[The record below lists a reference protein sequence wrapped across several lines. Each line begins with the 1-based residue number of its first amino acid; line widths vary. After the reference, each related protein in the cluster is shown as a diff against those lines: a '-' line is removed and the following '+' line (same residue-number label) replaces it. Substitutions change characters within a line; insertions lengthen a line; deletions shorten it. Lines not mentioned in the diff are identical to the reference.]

1 MAQKNYY
8 LIYELYEG
16 DPIDIHSS
24 VGPAPLLLEHLLAI
38 IDNVYEFQLMDNDTK
53 RIIAQSNGGD
63 AIIIKD
69 TVPPSFNLFIK
80 QWFKKKEANM
90 AVRSKK
96 TEKPAEQAQA
106 QAQALT
112 IEVLRAKDFTK
123 DDAKEN
129 ECSIVFDMKVN
140 GVTIYGCWYRTGS
153 DKKGEDYEMV
163 SFPSQKGKDGKYY
176 NHAYVQLQQ
185 SDIDFISSEIE
196 KLL

>member
-1 MAQKNYY
+1 MAQKDYY

-24 VGPAPLLLEHLLAI
+24 IGPAPLLLENILSK
-38 IDNVYEFQLMDNDTK
+38 IDNVKDIQLMDNDTK
-53 RIIAQSNGGD
+53 KIIAQTRGD

-69 TVPPSFNLFIK
+69 TVPASFNAFIK
-80 QWFKKKEANM
+80 QWFKKEANM

-96 TEKPAEQAQA
+96 TEKPAEQA

-140 GVTIYGCWYRTGS
+140 GVIIYGCWYRTGS

-196 KLL
+196 KMI

>member
-1 MAQKNYY
+1 MAQKDYY

-24 VGPAPLLLEHLLAI
+24 IGPAPLLLENILSK
-38 IDNVYEFQLMDNDTK
+38 IDNVKDIQLMDNDTK
-53 RIIAQSNGGD
+53 KIIAQTRGD

-69 TVPPSFNLFIK
+69 TVPASFNAFIK
-80 QWFKKKEANM
+80 QWFKKEANM

-96 TEKPAEQAQA
+96 TEKSAEQA

-196 KLL
+196 KML

>member
-1 MAQKNYY
+1 MAQKDYY

-24 VGPAPLLLEHLLAI
+24 VGPAPLLLDNILSK
-38 IDNVYEFQLMDNDTK
+38 IDNVKDIQLMDNETK
-53 RIIAQSNGGD
+53 KIIAQTRGD

-69 TVPPSFNLFIK
+69 TVPASFNVFIK
-80 QWFKKKEANM
+80 QWFKKEANM
-90 AVRSKK
+90 AVHSKK

>member
-1 MAQKNYY
+1 MAQKDYY
-8 LIYELYEG
+8 LMYELYEG

-24 VGPAPLLLEHLLAI
+24 IGPAPLLLEHIISI
-38 IDNVYEFQLMDNDTK
+38 IDNVKDIQLMDNDTK
-53 RIIAQSNGGD
+53 QIIAQTRGD
-63 AIIIKD
+63 AIIIKN
-69 TVPPSFNLFIK
+69 TVPASFNVFIK
-80 QWFKKKEANM
+80 QWFKKEATM

-96 TEKPAEQAQA
+96 TEKPAE

-196 KLL
+196 KLI

>member
-1 MAQKNYY
+1 
-8 LIYELYEG
+8 
-16 DPIDIHSS
+16 
-24 VGPAPLLLEHLLAI
+24 
-38 IDNVYEFQLMDNDTK
+38 
-53 RIIAQSNGGD
+53 
-63 AIIIKD
+63 
-69 TVPPSFNLFIK
+69 
-80 QWFKKKEANM
+80 M

-96 TEKPAEQAQA
+96 TEKPAEQAP
-106 QAQALT
+106 AQALI

-196 KLL
+196 KML

>member
-1 MAQKNYY
+1 MAQKDYY

-24 VGPAPLLLEHLLAI
+24 IGPAPLLLEHILSI
-38 IDNVYEFQLMDNDTK
+38 IDNVKNIQLMDNDTK
-53 RIIAQSNGGD
+53 QIIAQTRGD
-63 AIIIKD
+63 AIIIKEI
-69 TVPPSFNLFIK
+69 VPASFNAFIK
-80 QWFKKKEANM
+80 QWFKKEANM

-96 TEKPAEQAQA
+96 TEKPAEQA

-163 SFPSQKGKDGKYY
+163 SFPSQKGKNGKYY

>member
-1 MAQKNYY
+1 MAQKDYY

-24 VGPAPLLLEHLLAI
+24 IGPAPLLLDNILSK
-38 IDNVYEFQLMDNDTK
+38 IDNVKDIQLMDNDTK
-53 RIIAQSNGGD
+53 KIIAQTRGD

-69 TVPPSFNLFIK
+69 TVPASFNAFIK
-80 QWFKKKEANM
+80 QWFKKEANM

-96 TEKPAEQAQA
+96 TEKSAEQA

-140 GVTIYGCWYRTGS
+140 GVTIYGCWYRTGY

>member
-1 MAQKNYY
+1 MAQKDYY

-24 VGPAPLLLEHLLAI
+24 IGPSPLLLENILSK
-38 IDNVYEFQLMDNDTK
+38 IDNVKDIQLMDNDTK
-53 RIIAQSNGGD
+53 QIIAQTRGD

-69 TVPPSFNLFIK
+69 TVPASFNVFIK
-80 QWFKKKEANM
+80 QWFKKEANM

-96 TEKPAEQAQA
+96 TEKPAEQA

>member
-1 MAQKNYY
+1 MAQKDYY
-8 LIYELYEG
+8 MIYHLIEG
-16 DPIDIHSS
+16 DPIDTHSS
-24 VGPAPLLLEHLLAI
+24 MGPAPLL
-38 IDNVYEFQLMDNDTK
+38 IDNVIKRIDNIDEFQLMENDTK
-53 RIIAQSNGGD
+53 KIIAQYRGD

-69 TVPPSFNLFIK
+69 IVPASFSQLIK
-80 QWFKKKEANM
+80 AVFSKEANM

-96 TEKPAEQAQA
+96 TKKPAEQA

-153 DKKGEDYEMV
+153 DKNGEDYEMV

-176 NHAYVQLQQ
+176 SHAYVQLQQ
-185 SDIDFISSEIE
+185 SDIDLISKQIE
-196 KLL
+196 SLL

>member
-1 MAQKNYY
+1 MAQKDYY

-24 VGPAPLLLEHLLAI
+24 VGPAPLLLDNILSK
-38 IDNVYEFQLMDNDTK
+38 IDNIKDIQLMDNDTK
-53 RIIAQSNGGD
+53 KIIAQTRGD

-69 TVPPSFNLFIK
+69 TVPASFNVFIK
-80 QWFKKKEANM
+80 QWFKKEANM

-96 TEKPAEQAQA
+96 TEKPAEQA

>member
-1 MAQKNYY
+1 MAQKDYY

-24 VGPAPLLLEHLLAI
+24 IGPAPLLLDNVLSK
-38 IDNVYEFQLMDNDTK
+38 IDNIKNIQLMDNDTK
-53 RIIAQSNGGD
+53 KIIAQTRGD

-69 TVPPSFNLFIK
+69 TVPASFNAFIK
-80 QWFKKKEANM
+80 QWFKKEANM

-96 TEKPAEQAQA
+96 TEKPAEQA

-196 KLL
+196 KMI

>member
-1 MAQKNYY
+1 MAQKDYY

-24 VGPAPLLLEHLLAI
+24 IGPAPLLLEHILSI
-38 IDNVYEFQLMDNDTK
+38 IDNVKDIQLMDNDTK
-53 RIIAQSNGGD
+53 QIIAQTRGD

-69 TVPPSFNLFIK
+69 TVPASFNAFIK
-80 QWFKKKEANM
+80 QWFKKEANM

-96 TEKPAEQAQA
+96 TEKPAEQA

-176 NHAYVQLQQ
+176 NHAWVKLQQ
-185 SDIDFISSEIE
+185 SDIDNISKQIE
-196 KLL
+196 SLL

>member
-1 MAQKNYY
+1 MDTYH
-8 LIYELYEG
+8 LLYRFRG
-16 DPIDIHSS
+16 DPPDKIGQITGTIPDIYLSLMSKIHKID
-24 VGPAPLLLEHLLAI
+24 
-38 IDNVYEFQLMDNDTK
+38 EFNLKDKDLQMVVRN
-53 RIIAQSNGGD
+53 RGD
-63 AIIIKD
+63 AIIMYD
-69 TVPPSFNLFIK
+69 TVPTTFNPFIK
-80 QWFKKKEANM
+80 EFRTFKGREEFHM

>member
-1 MAQKNYY
+1 
-8 LIYELYEG
+8 
-16 DPIDIHSS
+16 
-24 VGPAPLLLEHLLAI
+24 
-38 IDNVYEFQLMDNDTK
+38 MDNDTK
-53 RIIAQSNGGD
+53 QIIAQTRGD

-69 TVPPSFNLFIK
+69 TVPVSFNVFIK

-96 TEKPAEQAQA
+96 TEKPAEQA

-153 DKKGEDYEMV
+153 DKKGEDYELV

>member
-1 MAQKNYY
+1 MAQKDYY

-24 VGPAPLLLEHLLAI
+24 VGPAPLLLEHILSI
-38 IDNVYEFQLMDNDTK
+38 IDNVKDIQLMDNDTK
-53 RIIAQSNGGD
+53 QIIAQTRGD

-69 TVPPSFNLFIK
+69 IVPASFNVFIK

-96 TEKPAEQAQA
+96 TEKPAEQA

>member
-1 MAQKNYY
+1 MAQKDYY

-24 VGPAPLLLEHLLAI
+24 IGPAPLLLDNILSK
-38 IDNVYEFQLMDNDTK
+38 IDNVKDIQLMDNDTK
-53 RIIAQSNGGD
+53 KIIAQTRGD
-63 AIIIKD
+63 VIIIKD
-69 TVPPSFNLFIK
+69 TVPASFNVFIK
-80 QWFKKKEANM
+80 QWFKKEANM

-96 TEKPAEQAQA
+96 TEKPAEQA

-153 DKKGEDYEMV
+153 DKKGEDYEMI

>member
-1 MAQKNYY
+1 MAQKDYY

-24 VGPAPLLLEHLLAI
+24 IGPAPLLLENILSK
-38 IDNVYEFQLMDNDTK
+38 IDNVKDIQLMDNDTK
-53 RIIAQSNGGD
+53 QIIAQTRGD

-69 TVPPSFNLFIK
+69 TVPASFNVFIK
-80 QWFKKKEANM
+80 QWFKKEANM

-106 QAQALT
+106 QALN

>member
-1 MAQKNYY
+1 
-8 LIYELYEG
+8 
-16 DPIDIHSS
+16 
-24 VGPAPLLLEHLLAI
+24 
-38 IDNVYEFQLMDNDTK
+38 MDNDTK
-53 RIIAQSNGGD
+53 KIIAQSNGGD

-69 TVPPSFNLFIK
+69 NVPASFIAFIK

-96 TEKPAEQAQA
+96 TEKPAEQA

>member
-1 MAQKNYY
+1 MAQKDYY

-24 VGPAPLLLEHLLAI
+24 IGPAPLLLDNI
-38 IDNVYEFQLMDNDTK
+38 ISKIDNVKDIQLMDNDTK
-53 RIIAQSNGGD
+53 KIIAQTRGD

-69 TVPPSFNLFIK
+69 TVPASFNAFIK
-80 QWFKKKEANM
+80 QWFKKEANM

-106 QAQALT
+106 QAQALE

-196 KLL
+196 KML

>member
-1 MAQKNYY
+1 MAQKDYY

-24 VGPAPLLLEHLLAI
+24 IGPAPLLLDNILSK
-38 IDNVYEFQLMDNDTK
+38 IDNVKDIQLMDNDTK
-53 RIIAQSNGGD
+53 KIIAQTRGD

-69 TVPPSFNLFIK
+69 TVPASFNVFIK
-80 QWFKKKEANM
+80 QWFKKEANM

-96 TEKPAEQAQA
+96 TEKPAEQA

>member
-1 MAQKNYY
+1 MAQKDYY

-24 VGPAPLLLEHLLAI
+24 VGPAHLLLENILSK
-38 IDNVYEFQLMDNDTK
+38 IDNVKDIQLMDNDTK
-53 RIIAQSNGGD
+53 KIIAQTRGD

-69 TVPPSFNLFIK
+69 TVPASFNAFIK
-80 QWFKKKEANM
+80 QWFKKEANM

-106 QAQALT
+106 LT
-112 IEVLRAKDFTK
+112 IEVLRAKDLTK

-176 NHAYVQLQQ
+176 NHAYVQLQK

>member
-106 QAQALT
+106 QALT

>member
-1 MAQKNYY
+1 MAQKDYY
-8 LIYELYEG
+8 MIYHLIEG

-24 VGPAPLLLEHLLAI
+24 MGPAPLL
-38 IDNVYEFQLMDNDTK
+38 IDNVIKHIDNIDEFQLMDNSTK
-53 RIIAQSNGGD
+53 KIIAQYRGD

-69 TVPPSFNLFIK
+69 IVPASFSQLIK
-80 QWFKKKEANM
+80 AVFKEANM

-96 TEKPAEQAQA
+96 TEKPAEQA

-185 SDIDFISSEIE
+185 SDIDNISKQIE
-196 KLL
+196 SLL

>member
-1 MAQKNYY
+1 MAQKDYY

-24 VGPAPLLLEHLLAI
+24 IGPAPLLLEHIISI
-38 IDNVYEFQLMDNDTK
+38 IDNVKDIQLMDNDTK
-53 RIIAQSNGGD
+53 KIIAQTRGD

-69 TVPPSFNLFIK
+69 TVPASFNVFIK
-80 QWFKKKEANM
+80 QWFKKEATM

-96 TEKPAEQAQA
+96 TEKPAEQA

-196 KLL
+196 KMI

>member
-1 MAQKNYY
+1 MAQKDYY
-8 LIYELYEG
+8 MIYHLIEG

-24 VGPAPLLLEHLLAI
+24 MGPAPLL
-38 IDNVYEFQLMDNDTK
+38 IDNVIKRIDNIDEFQLMDNSTK
-53 RIIAQSNGGD
+53 KIIAQYRGD

-69 TVPPSFNLFIK
+69 IVPASFSQLIK
-80 QWFKKKEANM
+80 AVFTKEANM

-106 QAQALT
+106 LI

>member
-1 MAQKNYY
+1 MAQKDYY
-8 LIYELYEG
+8 MIYHLIEG

-24 VGPAPLLLEHLLAI
+24 MGPAPLL
-38 IDNVYEFQLMDNDTK
+38 IDNVIRHIDNIDEFQLMDNSTK
-53 RIIAQSNGGD
+53 KIIAQYRGD

-69 TVPPSFNLFIK
+69 IVPASFTQLIK
-80 QWFKKKEANM
+80 AVFNKEANM

-106 QAQALT
+106 QALT
-112 IEVLRAKDFTK
+112 IEVLRVKDFTK

-153 DKKGEDYEMV
+153 DKKGKDYEMV
-163 SFPSQKGKDGKYY
+163 SFPAQKGKDGKYY

-185 SDIDFISSEIE
+185 SDIDFISAEIE

>member
-1 MAQKNYY
+1 MAQKDYY

-24 VGPAPLLLEHLLAI
+24 IGPAPLLLDNILSK
-38 IDNVYEFQLMDNDTK
+38 IDNVKNVQLMDNDTK
-53 RIIAQSNGGD
+53 KIIAQTRGD

-69 TVPPSFNLFIK
+69 TVPASFNVFIK
-80 QWFKKKEANM
+80 QWFKKEANM

-96 TEKPAEQAQA
+96 TEKPAEQA

-163 SFPSQKGKDGKYY
+163 SFPAQKGKDGKYY

-196 KLL
+196 KML

>member
-1 MAQKNYY
+1 MAQKDYY
-8 LIYELYEG
+8 MIYHLIEG

-24 VGPAPLLLEHLLAI
+24 MGPAPLL
-38 IDNVYEFQLMDNDTK
+38 IDNVIKHIDNIDEFQLMDNSTK
-53 RIIAQSNGGD
+53 KIIAQYRGD

-69 TVPPSFNLFIK
+69 IVPASFSQLIK
-80 QWFKKKEANM
+80 AVFTKEANM

-106 QAQALT
+106 QALI

-185 SDIDFISSEIE
+185 SDIDFISAEIE
-196 KLL
+196 KML

>member
-1 MAQKNYY
+1 MAQKDYY

-24 VGPAPLLLEHLLAI
+24 VGPAPLLLEHILSI
-38 IDNVYEFQLMDNDTK
+38 IDNVKDIQLMDNDTK
-53 RIIAQSNGGD
+53 QIIAQTRGD
-63 AIIIKD
+63 AIIIMD
-69 TVPPSFNLFIK
+69 NVPASFNVFIK

-96 TEKPAEQAQA
+96 TEKPAEQA

>member
-1 MAQKNYY
+1 MAQKDYY

-24 VGPAPLLLEHLLAI
+24 VGPAPLLLEHLLSI

-80 QWFKKKEANM
+80 HWFKKKEANM

-96 TEKPAEQAQA
+96 TEKPAEQA

-185 SDIDFISSEIE
+185 SDIDLIAKAIDSM
-196 KLL
+196 L